1 MSKLPALTLGLVAI
15 VATSSALA
23 QNAAPPTDCPPGSV
37 GKAEGQNTWCEP
49 SICESEAQCTPGQ
62 VCRSVA
68 LCVQIGTL
76 DKKDGGATLAQDK
89 NAGNKLMAVGRCGPD
104 QKCPENTVCNEKK
117 RCVDRAAS
125 DRMGPPATATA
136 SASAGAAGSGDAKKS
151 SCGCD
156 AVGSRAPGGALAAC
170 LGLASALFIVT
181 RRRSRRV

>member
-15 VATSSALA
+15 AVTTSALA

-49 SICESEAQCTPGQ
+49 SICETEAQCAAGQ
-62 VCRSVA
+62 VCRPVA

-76 DKKDGGATLAQDK
+76 EKKDGGPSLAQDK

-104 QKCPENTVCNEKK
+104 QKCPENTVCNDKK

-125 DRMGPPATATA
+125 DRMGPLPGPSA
-136 SASAGAAGSGDAKKS
+136 SATAGAAGGGDAKKS

-156 AVGSRAPGGALAAC
+156 AVGSRAPGGSLAAC
-170 LGLASALFIVT
+170 VGLTAALFVVT